1 MALLYY
7 SHETF
12 GEHDTGAWHPERPER
27 LVAAE
32 RGVMTSG
39 VRIERVVPPEIH
51 MSDLTRLHD
60 AAYVSAIERFCSQ
73 GGGFLDQDTHAG
85 TRSWEAALRAAGAGI
100 DAIERL
106 ETAPEQTTAFLNVR
120 PPGHHALAA
129 QAMGFCLF
137 NNVAIAAAK
146 LVEDDH
152 RVAIIDWDVHH
163 GNGSQDLLD
172 HDPNVLY
179 VSLHQYPFYPM
190 TGRVV
195 DVGDGEAAGT
205 MVNLPVPAGTAGDV
219 YDAAFDQLIMPV
231 IRSFRPDWILVSA
244 GYDAHADDPLAE
256 LRLASIDYHG
266 LADRLAR
273 WLPRNRIVTFLEG
286 GYSLSAIT
294 ASVAATLRG
303 LEGLAYNGVVTSLAS
318 PPTAWEALEAA
329 KQVHRQYWDL

>member
-12 GEHDTGAWHPERPER
+12 SQHDTGAWHPERPER
-27 LVAAE
+27 LAAAD

-39 VRIERVVPPEIH
+39 VKVERVVPPEIA
-51 MSDLTRLHD
+51 MTDLTRLHD
-60 AAYVSAIERFCSQ
+60 AQYIAAIERFCAQ
-73 GGGFLDQDTHAG
+73 GGGFLDQDTHTG
-85 TRSWEAALRAAGAGI
+85 PGSWEAAIRAAGAGI

-106 ETAPEQTTAFLNVR
+106 AGSPPGTTAFLNVR

-137 NNVAIAAAK
+137 NNAAIAAAR
-146 LVEDDH
+146 LVDDGY
-152 RVAIIDWDVHH
+152 RVAIVDWDVHH

-190 TGRVV
+190 TGGVF
-195 DVGDGEAAGT
+195 DTGEGEAEGT
-205 MVNLPVPAGTAGDV
+205 MVNIPLPAGTAGDV
-219 YDAAFDQLIMPV
+219 YDAGFDRLIRPV
-231 IRSFRPDWILVSA
+231 IEQFEPDWILVSA

-256 LRLASIDYHG
+256 MRLASIDYHG
-266 LADRLAR
+266 FASRLAS
-273 WLPRNRIVTFLEG
+273 LLAPNRIVTFLEG

-294 ASVAATLRG
+294 ASVAATMRG
-303 LEGLAYNGVVTSLAS
+303 YDGLVYDGVASTLTS
-318 PPTAWEALEAA
+318 PPSAWEALEEA
-329 KQVHRQYWDL
+329 KQVQREYWEL

>member
-1 MALLYY
+1 
-7 SHETF
+7 
-12 GEHDTGAWHPERPER
+12 
-27 LVAAE
+27 
-32 RGVMTSG
+32 
-39 VRIERVVPPEIH
+39 VPPEIA
-51 MSDLTRLHD
+51 MADLSRLHD
-60 AAYVSAIERFCSQ
+60 AKYIAAIERFCSQ
-73 GGGFLDQDTHAG
+73 GGGFLDQDTHIG
-85 TRSWEAALRAAGAGI
+85 PGSWEAAMRAAGAGI

-106 ETAPEQTTAFLNVR
+106 ERAPEHTTAFLNVR

-146 LVEDDH
+146 LVEEGH

-190 TGRVV
+190 TGRVF

-205 MVNLPVPAGTAGDV
+205 MVNVPLPAGSAGDV
-219 YDAAFDQLIMPV
+219 YDAAFDQLIVPV
-231 IRSFRPDWILVSA
+231 LREFAPDWILVSS

-256 LRLASIDYHG
+256 MRLASIDYHG
-266 LADRLAR
+266 FADRMAR
-273 WLPRNRIVTFLEG
+273 RVPRNRIVTFLEG

-294 ASVAATLRG
+294 ASVAAMLRG
-303 LEGLAYNGVVTSLAS
+303 FEGMDYNGIATSLAS
-318 PPTAWEALEAA
+318 PPTSWEALEEA
-329 KQVHRQYWDL
+329 KQIQRAYWDL